1 MSFKSLKNMST
12 RPTCPNAPRKL
23 TKMFKRETTPIP
35 KFSLSDMGDDSGESA
50 VEWLNADDS
59 TCPDAPI
66 KTGKYD
72 FSQEYP
78 ISPFKQPRS
87 ISYMPS
93 RESGITKPHITYE
106 Y

>member
-12 RPTCPNAPRKL
+12 CPKTPKKL
-23 TKMFKRETTPIP
+23 TKMFKRDTITIP
-35 KFSLSDMGDDSGESA
+35 NFSLNDMGDDSGESA

-72 FSQEYP
+72 FAQEYP

-93 RESGITKPHITYE
+93 RESGKSTPHITYE